1 MNLQG
6 CASGCGGGGGGGSD
20 GGGGDIRGTSWLGYG
35 GGGSDVESTI
45 GFGLVYEREREVWS
59 EFELCYEM
67 EMKVLKRWVGESVNV

>member
-1 MNLQG
+1 MQG

-45 GFGLVYEREREVWS
+45 GFGLVWCMREVWS
-59 EFELCYEM
+59 EVELCYEM

>member
-1 MNLQG
+1 MCGLFRGGNVNLQG

-45 GFGLVYEREREVWS
+45 GFGLVWCMRERFGVK
-59 EFELCYEM
+59 LNYV
-67 EMKVLKRWVGESVNV
+67 MKWK